1 MDNNRISF
9 NQLFIG
15 NIMNSYNHGNLA
27 ALMAPSLVQLARLQA
42 RLAATS
48 APMVRFATEMQ
59 ATIDIHHPIAVG
71 NLVRFATEMQAT
83 IDANKA
89 AMARFV
95 AACAPMVRFAA
106 EMQARLDADNV
117 KWKLMTARL
126 EADTRRVDAISANIR
141 PLAAR

>member
-1 MDNNRISF
+1 
-9 NQLFIG
+9 
-15 NIMNSYNHGNLA
+15 MNSYSHGNLA

-48 APMVRFATEMQ
+48 APTVR
-59 ATIDIHHPIAVG
+59 
-71 NLVRFATEMQAT
+71 LVAEMQAT

-89 AMARFV
+89 AMARLAV
-95 AACAPMVRFAA
+95 AFAPIGRFAA

-117 KWKLMTARL
+117 KWKLRTTRL
-126 EADTRRVDAISANIR
+126 EADTRRFDALIANIV